1 MKNKCSSFED
11 ICTGSLR
18 LVLQVLLNTKP
29 VLKDVTLA
37 TPSGDPEEDT
47 TAETSTENRD
57 GLMMLKLLTNRNINY
72 DIVIQHI

>member
-18 LVLQVLLNTKP
+18 VVLQVLLNTKP

-47 TAETSTENRD
+47 TAETSPKIEM
-57 GLMMLKLLTNRNINY
+57 G
-72 DIVIQHI
+72 

>member
-37 TPSGDPEEDT
+37 TPSGDPEEDV

-57 GLMMLKLLTNRNINY
+57 GLMMLKLLTNRNIN
-72 DIVIQHI
+72 

>member
-37 TPSGDPEEDT
+37 TPSGDPEGDT

-57 GLMMLKLLTNRNINY
+57 GLMMLKLLTNRNIN
-72 DIVIQHI
+72 

>member
-18 LVLQVLLNTKP
+18 VVLQVLLNTKP

-37 TPSGDPEEDT
+37 TPSGDPEEDV

-57 GLMMLKLLTNRNINY
+57 GLMMLKLLTNRNIN
-72 DIVIQHI
+72 

>member
-11 ICTGSLR
+11 VCTGSLR

-37 TPSGDPEEDT
+37 TPSGDPEEDV

-57 GLMMLKLLTNRNINY
+57 GLMMLKLLTNRNIN
-72 DIVIQHI
+72 

>member
-18 LVLQVLLNTKP
+18 VVLQVLLNTKP

-37 TPSGDPEEDT
+37 TPSGDPEEDAS
-47 TAETSTENRD
+47 AETSTENRD
-57 GLMMLKLLTNRNINY
+57 GLMMPKLVTNRNIN
-72 DIVIQHI
+72 